1 MQLLRLYTSV
11 EMNRRLS
18 VELILFFL
26 PVKVTLIYVYFPGK
40 AVGGRK
46 AKENRLRIKH
56 FTSGQYSSGF
66 HGDLNVAVSKILNEK
81 ERFVDKSK
89 EKRKVIKDQTNGT
102 RTSMA
107 KSIVLGKVNC
117 SQLASSWSWLSVL
130 YPSFVYPSSHL
141 SFFIHL
147 FI

>member
-1 MQLLRLYTSV
+1 M
-11 EMNRRLS
+11 
-18 VELILFFL
+18 
-26 PVKVTLIYVYFPGK
+26 TLIYVYFSGK

-56 FTSGQYSSGF
+56 LTSGQYSSGF
-66 HGDLNVAVSKILNEK
+66 HGDLNVAVSKILTEK

-107 KSIVLGKVNC
+107 KSIALGKVNC
-117 SQLASSWSWLSVL
+117 SQSASSCMELAKCPLPVVCLSIQPLILL
-130 YPSFVYPSSHL
+130 YSFIYL
-141 SFFIHL
+141 TTTSFPCCPGTKWFATL
-147 FI
+147 LKNLP